1 MKYLD
6 IFESVINGL
15 GVFTGLAT
23 IETILGIILLTIS
36 GVILLIRGIVA
47 LVKWIMK
54 AKKDGKITPEEL
66 EELDSYVEKGQK
78 EINEIISKK
87 ENLKK

>member
-1 MKYLD
+1 MKYFG
-6 IFESVINGL
+6 IFESLINGL

-23 IETILGIILLTIS
+23 IQTILGIILLTIS
-36 GVILLIRGIVA
+36 GIMLATRGIVA
-47 LVKWIMK
+47 LVKRIMK

-66 EELDSYVEKGQK
+66 EELDSYVQKGQK